1 MRTIRDDYDSAPMG
15 RYLYAPQSTLPVD
28 ALIALGD
35 ARQRRPGIL
44 SGRADNE
51 ETEESSK

>member
-1 MRTIRDDYDSAPMG
+1 MRTIRDDYDSAPLG